1 MTVPAPRLRA
11 LTEVVACSGIP
22 TQLALTGLLTMAGVR
37 PLEPDGSLS
46 LQFLVLMTLSDTVL
60 LAWLVRYFLHAGGES
75 VAHTLLPAQ
84 QRRAD
89 LGLGL
94 LLTPLLLVGVS
105 LGIAGLRWLW
115 PALAT
120 VPTNPFEALADT
132 PGRAVLLGLVAMLA
146 GGVREEMQ
154 RGFLLHRFRTDLGGA
169 VPGLI
174 ITSAAFGLGH
184 VMQGW
189 DAAIVTAALGAV
201 WGLVYLRRRSIGASL
216 VSHAATNGVQV
227 LAAFL
232 MHRNALPP
240 S

>member
-1 MTVPAPRLRA
+1 MTVPVQRLRV
-11 LTEVVACSGIP
+11 LTEVLACSGIP
-22 TQLALTGLLTMAGVR
+22 TQLLLTGLLTLAGVR
-37 PLEPDGSLS
+37 PLEDAGALS
-46 LQFLVLMTLSDTVL
+46 LRFLVLLTLSDTVL
-60 LAWLVRYFLHAGGES
+60 LLWLVRYFLHAGGES
-75 VAHTLLPAQ
+75 VIQTLLPPH

-89 LGLGL
+89 LWLGL
-94 LLTPLLLVGVS
+94 LLTPILLVGVS
-105 LGIAGLRWLW
+105 LGIALLRWLW

-132 PGRAVLLGLVAMLA
+132 PGRAVLLGVVAMVA

-169 VPGLI
+169 VPGLV

-189 DAAIVTAALGAV
+189 DAAVVTAALGAI
-201 WGLVYLRRRSIGASL
+201 WGLVFLRRHSIGASL
-216 VSHAATNGVQV
+216 FSHAATNGIQV
-227 LAAFL
+227 LAAFA
-232 MHRNALPP
+232 MHQNALPP